1 MKINLISIKARAN
14 QLYQTWLELEL
25 WRWLSTVA
33 FLVCH
38 IPWGKRIK
46 SPSFCFPSPGIL
58 WPNNSQTQLLASFIF
73 PRFPLTL
80 FPPSLL
86 PSALLQ
92 FYFWH
97 RLADADVSSV
107 PNFVVAAQLH
117 ASCCSIPMPARP
129 LYRRPCLLLSAL
141 LQLVLHPFV
150 ILLLFVANC

>member
-58 WPNNSQTQLLASFIF
+58 WPNNSQTQFWPRSSF
-73 PRFPLTL
+73 PA
-80 FPPSLL
+80 SLL
-86 PSALLQ
+86 PSFPLSSVLLQ

-107 PNFVVAAQLH
+107 PNFVVAAKLH
-117 ASCCSIPMPARP
+117 ASCCSIPLPARP

-141 LQLVLHPFV
+141 LQLALHPFV
-150 ILLLFVANC
+150 ILLLFVANCE